1 MYTCLEPCLPKV
13 CCIVHLM
20 WNPHTVSSHSCYTCL
35 EPVVLKA
42 CVWLQFSAIWSLGQR
57 EKHLLAWL
65 LSGVFS
71 CECALAWNLVFPK
84 ACCIVHSCTV
94 FTLDWS
100 LCSLNLVFG
109 KFDSTLARW
118 SDVKFPHKYKRHSVG
133 IWELDS
139 MIAKD
144 LNDSEAPKSQ
154 SQISWAGGANFPEP
168 GKTSRCLKQTKIRS
182 KRYLVSWLSILHIR
196 SNPRYSYWIT

>member
-1 MYTCLEPCLPKV
+1 MWFWWMYTCLEPCLPKV

-20 WNPHTVSSHSCYTCL
+20 WNAHTVSSHSCYTCL

-94 FTLDWS
+94 FYTRLEPVFLKSCVWWIWFYPCPLMWCEILTQWVVTAVILAWTWLS
-100 LCSLNLVFG
+100 L
-109 KFDSTLARW
+109 K
-118 SDVKFPHKYKRHSVG
+118 
-133 IWELDS
+133 
-139 MIAKD
+139 
-144 LNDSEAPKSQ
+144 
-154 SQISWAGGANFPEP
+154 
-168 GKTSRCLKQTKIRS
+168 
-182 KRYLVSWLSILHIR
+182 LVSQ
-196 SNPRYSYWIT
+196 